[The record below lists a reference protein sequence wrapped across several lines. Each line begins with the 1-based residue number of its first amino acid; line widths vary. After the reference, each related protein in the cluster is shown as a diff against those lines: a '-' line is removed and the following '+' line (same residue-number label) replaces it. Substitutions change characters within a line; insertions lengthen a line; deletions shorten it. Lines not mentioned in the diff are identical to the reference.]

1 MEQSLHHRVRE
12 RAYELWNASGR
23 MDGHAEQYWLA
34 AEREVLA
41 EISNQLPALKTVA
54 SDPSRRQSRHRT
66 NIGSQRKRTAKAN

>member
-23 MDGHAEQYWLA
+23 MDGQAEQYWLA

-41 EISNQLPALKTVA
+41 EMSAQLPAPKTVA
-54 SDPSRRQSRHRT
+54 SDPSRRQSSYRT
-66 NIGSQRKRTAKAN
+66 NIGSQRKRTAKAS